1 MGVSES
7 VIKLITILFFIIV
20 CKKMAESLAS
30 LFASG
35 TETYMLQRMSELEK
49 KMDAVNADYLQ
60 LSWRLCETLNE
71 NTKLSARIADLEAMV
86 DVVDTEYVQVHSD
99 RWLNVK
105 DTKKLQVSQ
114 SLADRLRPHM
124 LCKLINLETLV
135 ISDLAKP
142 AELEIYANK
151 NVTRIDMYGS
161 KMPNLENFPSCRT
174 LHFSICGCGELK
186 VSIVVSTL
194 STHRHNITTVMVST
208 DGHGKFLEDLKI
220 LENYCKNSGIAW
232 VRSNK

>member
-1 MGVSES
+1 
-7 VIKLITILFFIIV
+7 
-20 CKKMAESLAS
+20 MAESLAS

-60 LSWRLCETLNE
+60 LSWRLAETLIE
-71 NTKLSARIADLEAMV
+71 NTKLSDRIAELEAKI

-99 RWLNVK
+99 RWLSVK
-105 DTKKLQVSQ
+105 DTKKLQISGA
-114 SLADRLRPHM
+114 LHDRLRPHM

-142 AELEIYANK
+142 AELEFYGNK
-151 NVTRIDMYGS
+151 NINRIEMCGS
-161 KMPNLENFPSCRT
+161 KMPNLENFPSCRV
-174 LHFSICGCGELK
+174 LVININACNQLK

-194 STHRHNITTVMVST
+194 STYKHNINTVMVSS
-208 DGHGKFLEDLKI
+208 DGYGQFVSDIQL
-220 LENYCKNSGIAW
+220 LENYCKISGIAW
-232 VRSNK
+232 VRYR

>member
-1 MGVSES
+1 
-7 VIKLITILFFIIV
+7 
-20 CKKMAESLAS
+20 MAESLAS

-71 NTKLSARIADLEAMV
+71 NAKLCTRIAELEQAI
-86 DVVDTEYVQVHSD
+86 DVVDTEYVQVSSD
-99 RWLNVK
+99 RWLSVK
-105 DTKKLQVSQ
+105 DTKTLRLSH
-114 SLADRLRPHM
+114 SLRDILRPNM
-124 LCKLINLETLV
+124 LCKLINLETLYINDIKSADV
-135 ISDLAKP
+135 
-142 AELEIYANK
+142 EIYANK
-151 NVTRIDMYGS
+151 NVSRINICSSYL
-161 KMPNLENFPSCRT
+161 PNLENFPSCRT
-174 LHFSICGCGELK
+174 LHFNMCGCGELK

-220 LENYCKNSGIAW
+220 LENYCKHSGIAW
-232 VRSNK
+232 VRSNN